1 MGWRDVKYS
10 GVIGAVLG
18 IKLMLA
24 AFYAGVMTGGVA
36 AVLIL
41 ITGKRDTRP
50 SLIPYG
56 VFLSIGALVM
66 LYSGTQIMGWAGD
79 TFVR

>member
-1 MGWRDVKYS
+1 MGDVKYS

-18 IKLMLA
+18 IKLLLA
-24 AFYAGVMTGGVA
+24 ALYVGVITGGAA
-36 AVLIL
+36 AVVIL
-41 ITGKRDTRP
+41 VGSKRDTRP
-50 SLIPYG
+50 NLIPYG

-66 LYSGTQIMGWAGD
+66 LYSGTKIMDWAGD